1 MLLVGLMVA
10 FLLTGGE
17 QPFLIGTLA
26 FAVASFASL
35 FYPARDALIP
45 SLVSKD
51 RLTAANAFISTSGQF
66 AHLAGP
72 VMAGLLVAW
81 VGLIHLFTID
91 AVTFGVSMVCIAL
104 ITTSKKRHP
113 VGNSRPSHLADLIA
127 GLKHVTRENRTM
139 GLLLLLTAINN
150 IFIMGPAVLGI
161 PIFVR
166 EVLQLEFAAYAAIEA
181 FMAAGML
188 TGSFLLWRFGR
199 GINPSLV
206 LLVGMVTDGLTYSI
220 LYWIDSFSATKALI
234 FLHGIGIPMIT
245 ISRTTIIQLVV
256 PDVYRGRVF
265 SMVNLSVIGLTAL
278 SSGLVGPLAEVIPI
292 STVFLLTGIGAAL
305 CGVFGLS
312 HRKLLTLVQM

>member
-1 MLLVGLMVA
+1 
-10 FLLTGGE
+10 
-17 QPFLIGTLA
+17 
-26 FAVASFASL
+26 
-35 FYPARDALIP
+35 
-45 SLVSKD
+45 
-51 RLTAANAFISTSGQF
+51 
-66 AHLAGP
+66 
-72 VMAGLLVAW
+72 MAGLLVAW

-220 LYWIDSFSATKALI
+220 LYWIDSFSATKSSD

-245 ISRTTIIQLVV
+245 ISRTTI
-256 PDVYRGRVF
+256 Y
-265 SMVNLSVIGLTAL
+265 
-278 SSGLVGPLAEVIPI
+278 
-292 STVFLLTGIGAAL
+292 
-305 CGVFGLS
+305 
-312 HRKLLTLVQM
+312 